1 MPIAAQVRQATSDDA
16 PSIARLSSQLGYPA
30 SDVEMH
36 GRVCSL
42 LNSPTHAVYV
52 ATSESS
58 VLGWVTGELRL
69 SLETGPRAE
78 ITGLVVDATAR
89 RVGIGRALVAS
100 IEQWALRN
108 RVNMV
113 LVRSNV
119 ARAESHPFYAQLG
132 YDQVKTQHS
141 YRRVLHAV

>member
-1 MPIAAQVRQATSDDA
+1 MPIAVQVRQATFDDA

-36 GRVCSL
+36 DRVCSL
-42 LNSPTHAVYV
+42 LNSSTHAVYV
-52 ATSESS
+52 AASGSS

-89 RVGIGRALVAS
+89 RMGIGRALVAS

-119 ARAESHPFYAQLG
+119 ARTESHPFYAQLG
-132 YDQVKTQHS
+132 YEQVKTQHS
-141 YRRVLHAV
+141 YRRVLHAA

>member
-1 MPIAAQVRQATSDDA
+1 MPIAVQVRKATSDDA
-16 PSIARLSSQLGYPA
+16 PSIARLSSRLGYPA

-36 GRVCSL
+36 ARICSL
-42 LNSPTHAVYV
+42 INSPTHAVYV
-52 ATSESS
+52 AASDGS

-69 SLETGPRAE
+69 SLETGPRVE

-89 RVGIGRALVAS
+89 RQGTGRALVAS
-100 IEQWALRN
+100 IEQWALRSHGK
-108 RVNMV
+108 MV